1 MGEFEVE
8 LQVHRYDPVLAM
20 AADGVTVDALVDT
33 GASDSVLPASL
44 LRGLGIRPID
54 TVTLTLADNTERDYE
69 RGIALFS
76 YGPRSFPCP
85 VIFGDEGVSLMG
97 ATTLEALKLIVDP
110 VDHRL
115 IPKVSRARPF

>member
-8 LQVHRYDPVLAM
+8 LQVHRYDPVLAV
-20 AADGVTVDALVDT
+20 AVEGVTVDALVDT

-44 LRGLGIRPID
+44 LRGLGIEPID

-69 RGIALFS
+69 RGIALFT

-85 VIFGDEGVSLMG
+85 VVFGDEGVVLMG
-97 ATTLEALKLIVDP
+97 ATTLESLKLIVDP